1 MFKMTSLTI
10 SKQTNLQAALLALS
24 LDRDSPQPLHAQL
37 TEALRALILTGRA
50 HPGTRLPAS
59 RQLAQDLTVSRQTA
73 LTALDQ
79 LIAEGY
85 LETRI
90 GAGTFVARDLPHL
103 APPTTLAPAGPEP
116 QGSRPLRPFHPGQPD
131 MALFPH
137 AAWAR
142 HLDRAWRHPDPGLLA
157 LPDPLGW
164 PPLRAA
170 ITAHLSA
177 WRGIA
182 CGSGQVVITS
192 GAAETFELLA
202 RAAFRPGETV
212 LTEEPG
218 YAPMLAALERAGLH
232 AQPMPVDGDGAI
244 LPDDSAARG
253 AIVTPSRHHPLGVT
267 LPLSR
272 RLALLDWARRKA
284 AWVIE
289 DDYDSEFRYSGAP
302 LPALASLE
310 AGRTIYVGS
319 FSKLLSPTLRLGYV
333 VVPPALLNA
342 VRAPLAE
349 TGPRASL
356 VPQPALAQF
365 MDSGEFATHL
375 RRMRRIYGQ
384 RQAALR
390 AALERHLPGRLI
402 ASPDPSGMHL
412 VCRIGPDLGG
422 FADTEIAARAG
433 AAGVTL
439 RPLSTYWTDGT
450 GPQGLILGY
459 AGFDAEALEA
469 ATLRLARAL
478 PAGQPGSAPVRT

>member
-1 MFKMTSLTI
+1 MFEMTSYTDLM
-10 SKQTNLQAALLALS
+10 QTNLQSALLALS

-59 RQLAQDLTVSRQTA
+59 RQLAQDLSVSRQTT

-103 APPTTLAPAGPEP
+103 SPPAAPRATGPAPR
-116 QGSRPLRPFHPGQPD
+116 GSTPVVPFHPGLPD

-142 HLDRAWRHPDPGLLA
+142 HLDRAWRQPDPALLA

-170 ITAHLSA
+170 IAAHLSA

-192 GAAETFELLA
+192 GAAETFDLLA
-202 RAAFRPGETV
+202 RAAFHPGETV
-212 LTEEPG
+212 MTEEPG
-218 YAPMLAALERAGLH
+218 YAPMRAALGRAGLITR
-232 AQPMPVDGDGAI
+232 PVPVDADGAL
-244 LPDDSAARG
+244 LPADSAARG
-253 AIVTPSRHHPLGVT
+253 AVVTPSRHYPLGVT
-267 LPLSR
+267 MPLPR
-272 RLALLDWARRKA
+272 RLALLDWARRRE

-310 AGRTIYVGS
+310 ARRTIYVGS

-333 VVPPALLNA
+333 VVPPALLDPI
-342 VRAPLAE
+342 RAALAG

-356 VPQPALAQF
+356 VPQPALARF
-365 MDSGEFATHL
+365 MESGEFAAHL

-384 RQAALR
+384 RQAVLR

-412 VCRIGPDLGG
+412 VCGIGPDLSPL
-422 FADTEIAARAG
+422 ADTDIAARAA
-433 AAGVTL
+433 AAGVTV
-439 RPLSTYWTDGT
+439 RPLSAYWQGGC

-469 ATLRLARAL
+469 AVLRLARAL